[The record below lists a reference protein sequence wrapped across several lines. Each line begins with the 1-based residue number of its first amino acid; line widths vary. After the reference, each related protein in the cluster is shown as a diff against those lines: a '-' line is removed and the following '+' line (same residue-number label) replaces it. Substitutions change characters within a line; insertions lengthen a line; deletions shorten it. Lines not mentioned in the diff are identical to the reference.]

1 VTIGERCV
9 IGANSVVTRDLPPF
23 SVAAG
28 APARVLRT
36 LAAAA

>member
-1 VTIGERCV
+1 M
-9 IGANSVVTRDLPPF
+9 IGANSVVTTDIPAF

-36 LAAAA
+36 ITYE